1 MTTSAT
7 APAVLDTERGDLL
20 AMLGKARF
28 FLRFTVRNLTDEQA
42 RQRSTASEL
51 TLGGL
56 IKHVAGTERGWAD
69 FLVDPSSMKDMDAMT
84 EADFAARDTEFQL
97 LPDETLADV
106 LAAYQQV
113 ADRTDALVGT
123 VDLNAELTLPAAP
136 WFQER
141 AWSARRVLMHIV
153 AETTQHAGHADIIRE
168 SLDGQKTM
176 G

>member
-1 MTTSAT
+1 MTASTAT
-7 APAVLDTERGDLL
+7 PAVLDTERRDLL
-20 AMLGKARF
+20 AMLGQARF
-28 FLRFTVRNLTDEQA
+28 FLRYTVQNLTDDQA
-42 RQRSTASEL
+42 RQRPTASEL
-51 TLGGL
+51 SLGGL
-56 IKHVAGTERGWAD
+56 VKHVAATERGWAD
-69 FLVDPSSMKDMDAMT
+69 FLVDPSSMPNMDAMT
-84 EADFAARDTEFQL
+84 EADFAARDNDFRL

-106 LAAYQQV
+106 LAAYQRV

-123 VDLNAELTLPAAP
+123 VDLNAELPLPAAP
-136 WFQER
+136 WFQET